1 MKLKLSDK
9 IKLELMKYFRFE
21 RDYKLVCTEG
31 IHLADVNAYNGTSLI
46 EIEVK
51 ISKADFKKEF
61 QTEKKES
68 NRWKIYK
75 HSNYAEPKKH
85 LAAGYVIPNRFYF
98 CVPAKLAQWAADFL
112 KEKKSK
118 YGLLSYD
125 ETRWTGNAHIV
136 TITPAKN
143 IHSERQER
151 DILLLIARR
160 TTNELITTREL
171 LIAQDKELEALK
183 RGVLEE
189 SEEQEQ

>member
-21 RDYKLVCTEG
+21 RNYKLVCTEG

-75 HSNYAEPKKH
+75 HSNYAEPKNI
-85 LAAGYVIPNRFYF
+85 LRLVM
-98 CVPAKLAQWAADFL
+98 LSLTDFIFAFQQNL
-112 KEKKSK
+112 HN
-118 YGLLSYD
+118 G
-125 ETRWTGNAHIV
+125 
-136 TITPAKN
+136 
-143 IHSERQER
+143 RQFF
-151 DILLLIARR
+151 
-160 TTNELITTREL
+160 
-171 LIAQDKELEALK
+171 
-183 RGVLEE
+183 
-189 SEEQEQ
+189 